1 MNLGRKMQR
10 NPNLRESYL
19 DGEILFKKYFEMGAA
34 KTVERLRRFA
44 VSQGMKS
51 KDGNDPTP
59 MGVWKSMW
67 RWASLKENHTK
78 AWGIYSKNNPDKT
91 WNDWESD
98 LVSNMRTA
106 WQHSNL
112 AKYLRFLRENDFGIQ
127 YLVRYS
133 DGNTSEFSDYQ
144 SAYAEWSRVS
154 KNISDFVIRGSLRNE

>member
-1 MNLGRKMQR
+1 MDLGRKMQR

-67 RWASLKENHTK
+67 RWASLKENHIK